1 MVRGAGH
8 LNHMVAHIYQ
18 QVGRFAAGAE
28 ASKRAQAIN
37 DAYLKKCL
45 SPYGMGHNLH
55 VGIFNAVNAGQ
66 HGVAA
71 AFASRQITAANDYAK
86 IHGSDRSEPNS
97 RVSPFSA
104 NLALVHLRF
113 GRWAEALQATKSDGP
128 CGEKCKAMAA
138 YQTTTVDSKA
148 HGVLKLMVSAFAA
161 EAHGKNS
168 DAQSAAIGLPPAEAP
183 TQSLGGFEDD
193 INRRP
198 QIAIVA
204 AQYEVAARRAFMRD
218 DSAYTV
224 AALRNLSQFLDAQ
237 PYMEPEPWYYDPRE
251 CLGHV
256 LLIRGE
262 PEAALKEFAEALRH
276 RPRTPW
282 ALIGA
287 AQAVDALGNS
297 TAANPWKLQFR
308 ASMKDADV
316 SISSSCPQ
324 YAGKGIPTTK
334 SHLRR

>member
-1 MVRGAGH
+1 
-8 LNHMVAHIYQ
+8 
-18 QVGRFAAGAE
+18 
-28 ASKRAQAIN
+28 
-37 DAYLKKCL
+37 
-45 SPYGMGHNLH
+45 
-55 VGIFNAVNAGQ
+55 
-66 HGVAA
+66 
-71 AFASRQITAANDYAK
+71 
-86 IHGSDRSEPNS
+86 
-97 RVSPFSA
+97 
-104 NLALVHLRF
+104 
-113 GRWAEALQATKSDGP
+113 
-128 CGEKCKAMAA
+128 
-138 YQTTTVDSKA
+138 
-148 HGVLKLMVSAFAA
+148 
-161 EAHGKNS
+161 
-168 DAQSAAIGLPPAEAP
+168 
-183 TQSLGGFEDD
+183 
-193 INRRP
+193 
-198 QIAIVA
+198 
-204 AQYEVAARRAFMRD
+204 
-218 DSAYTV
+218 
-224 AALRNLSQFLDAQ
+224 
-237 PYMEPEPWYYDPRE
+237 MEPEPWYYDPRE